1 MGDLTLS
8 QVEILVADVV
18 GDDVCLLPHE
28 TRAGLASAVAGGPRH
43 PVYDCFDIACAAT
56 ENGRFVTADKR
67 LLRAVGGTPEA
78 SYGVDLVGF

>member
-8 QVEILVADVV
+8 QAEILVADAV
-18 GDDVCLLPHE
+18 GGDVYLLPHE
-28 TRAGLASAVAGGPRH
+28 ILAELALAMAGELRH

-56 ENGRFVTADKR
+56 ENARFVTADKR